1 MNSKALFVNVL
12 TFLRVPLTLLWLCL
26 AILQEYRGGIALA
39 LWAGLALF
47 LSGITDLFDGMLARK
62 WNVVSTLGKMAD
74 PLMDK
79 IFYVITFPALVW
91 MIVHQGESESHA
103 LLMLGFTILYLAR
116 DLWVTFMRSIGT
128 MYGGDVAAMWI
139 GKVRTALSFPCAGCV
154 YAYLALHRSLP
165 ASWDFPMLVACWAFE
180 IFMIVLTIVSLFT
193 YSCAYAPYLKKAL
206 AQK

>member
-1 MNSKALFVNVL
+1 
-12 TFLRVPLTLLWLCL
+12 LCL

-103 LLMLGFTILYLAR
+103 LLMLGFSILYLAR

-128 MYGGDVAAMWI
+128 MYGADVAETVTIQYGGSMNEKNASELLAKPNVDGGLI
-139 GKVRTALSFPCAGCV
+139 GGASLVPEKFTA
-154 YAYLALHRSLP
+154 
-165 ASWDFPMLVACWAFE
+165 
-180 IFMIVLTIVSLFT
+180 IVD
-193 YSCAYAPYLKKAL
+193 A
-206 AQK
+206 AQ